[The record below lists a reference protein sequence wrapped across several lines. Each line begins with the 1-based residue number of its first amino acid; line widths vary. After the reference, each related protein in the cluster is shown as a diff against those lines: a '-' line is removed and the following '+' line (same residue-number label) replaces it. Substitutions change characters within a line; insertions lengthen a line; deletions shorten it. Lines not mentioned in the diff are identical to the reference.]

1 MNILLVCKYNRF
13 RSKVAEAF
21 FKKYTDHKVKSAG
34 IIKGLPID
42 NEIYQCAEMFGLH
55 LDKSIRTLDW
65 NKLKW
70 QDMIIIVASN
80 VPKKLFEDIRLVN
93 KVKVWEIQ
101 DTIGRE
107 RRIDVIKLIEKKV
120 KRFNKQSEN

>member
-21 FKKYTDHKVKSAG
+21 FKKYTHHKAKSAG

-42 NEIYQCAEMFGLH
+42 SEIYQCAKMFGLK
-55 LDKSIRTLDW
+55 LDKPIRTLNW

-70 QDMIIIVASN
+70 QDMLIIVANN
-80 VPKKLFEDIRLVN
+80 VPRRLFEDMRLV
-93 KVKVWEIQ
+93 KKLEVWDIP
-101 DTIGRE
+101 DTIGQE
-107 RRIDVIKLIEKKV
+107 GRIEVIKLIEKKV
-120 KRFNKQSEN
+120 KKFDEQIES